1 MKFWLVLMGVAEI
14 EQLVPLAQHAEACGF
29 HGVTVADH
37 LVMPTNFSTKYPYSE
52 GGEWFWPI
60 ETPWPDPWV
69 TLGVI
74 GGATKRIKLA
84 TNIYLAALRDP
95 FTAARAISAV
105 DAFAPGRAVC
115 GVSAGWLKEEFD
127 AVGVPFETRGKRLDE
142 MIAVMRK
149 LWTGENVSHA
159 GEIFRFED
167 MLMRPAPEQPIP
179 VLCGG
184 ASPPALRRAA
194 RNDGW
199 LGLPMSVADNLAIV
213 GRMLDMREA
222 QGLPRTG
229 FTPMLSLAEPLTLDA
244 IARLDEVGAH
254 LSAMPW
260 LPTPWDVERFTDDG
274 ADFRLLQVK
283 KDAISR
289 YAERII
295 AKAG

>member
-1 MKFWLVLMGVAEI
+1 MKFWLVLMGVAEVD
-14 EQLVPLAQHAEACGF
+14 QLVALSQHAEECGF

-37 LVMPTNFSTKYPYSE
+37 LVMPTEFSTKYPYSQD
-52 GGEWFWPI
+52 GEWFWPI

-74 GGATKRIKLA
+74 GAQTKRIKLA

-95 FTAARAISAV
+95 FTAARAIAAV

-115 GVSAGWLKEEFD
+115 GVSAGWLKEEYD
-127 AVGVPFETRGKRLDE
+127 AVGVDFTTRGRKLDE

-149 LWTGENVSHA
+149 LWTGEIVSHE
-159 GEIFRFED
+159 GEFFNFNKI
-167 MLMRPAPEQPIP
+167 LTKPSPAESIP

-184 ASPPALRRAA
+184 SALPALRRAA

-199 LGLPMSVADNLAIV
+199 LGLPLDLAGNLAIV
-213 GRMLDMREA
+213 NQLLGLREE
-222 QGLPRTG
+222 QGKSRDG
-229 FTPMLSLAEPLTLDA
+229 FTPILSLAEPLTADA
-244 IARLDEVGAH
+244 IARLDEVGGH

-260 LPTPWDVERFTDDG
+260 LPSPWDVERFTDDG
-274 ADFRLLQVK
+274 ADFRQLQVK

-289 YAERII
+289 YADRII
-295 AKAG
+295 AKHI

>member
-1 MKFWLVLMGVAEI
+1 MKFWLVLMGVAEVD
-14 EQLVPLAQHAEACGF
+14 QLVPLAQHAEACGF

-37 LVMPTNFSTKYPYSE
+37 LVMPTKFATKYPYSE
-52 GGEWFWPI
+52 NGEWFWPI

-74 GGATKRIKLA
+74 GGATSRIKLA

-105 DAFAPGRAVC
+105 DAFAPGRVLC
-115 GVSAGWLKEEFD
+115 GVSAGWLKEEYD

-142 MIAVMRK
+142 LIAVMRK
-149 LWTGENVSHA
+149 LWTGESVSHA
-159 GEIFRFED
+159 GDIFQFSD
-167 MLMRPAPEQPIP
+167 VLMRPAPASPIP

-184 ASPPALRRAA
+184 SSPPALRRAA

-199 LGLPMSVADNLAIV
+199 LGLPMTLADNVAIV
-213 GRMLDMREA
+213 ERMLALRAE
-222 QGLPRTG
+222 QGLPREG
-229 FTPMLSLAEPLTLDA
+229 FTPILSLAEPLTPDAVAALDA
-244 IARLDEVGAH
+244 VGGH

-274 ADFRLLQVK
+274 ADFRELQVK

-289 YAERII
+289 YAERVI
-295 AKAG
+295 AQAN